1 MNTGISSAAM
11 RRTLRNAFVGVAAL
25 VAALAV
31 PSAARAETVNTTLNT
46 LITGGANENG
56 IVLGDKRYSHFTYSS
71 SGDAPVAAG
80 AVNVALSTTDNNQ
93 YNLRFSFDR
102 EALAAPAG
110 QTTDAV
116 ICYQIDV
123 IGSQQI
129 NGVGL
134 VFDSAVAGGSP
145 GLAAA
150 SVIETISRIAPLGT
164 DVGQITVFNDGSGGL
179 PDNSQTTLAVSPT
192 ASTLYFCK
200 DILVSSRP
208 EGGRVSI
215 ATVDNF
221 VTQTPEP
228 GSIALLAVAGGAL
241 LVRRRRTA

>member
-1 MNTGISSAAM
+1 
-11 RRTLRNAFVGVAAL
+11 VAAL
-25 VAALAV
+25 VAAVVV
-31 PSAARAETVNTTLNT
+31 PSAARAETINTTLDT
-46 LITGGANENG
+46 LITGGNNQNG
-56 IVLGDKRYSHFTYSS
+56 IVLGDKRYSHFTFSS
-71 SGDAPVAAG
+71 SGDAPLPADAI
-80 AVNVALSTTDNNQ
+80 NVALSTTDNNQ
-93 YNLRFSFDR
+93 YNLRFGFER
-102 EALAAPAG
+102 QALAAVGG

-134 VFDSAVAGGSP
+134 VFDSTVAQGAP

-150 SVIETISRIAPLGT
+150 SVTETISRVAPLGT
-164 DVGQITVFNDGSGGL
+164 DVGQITVFNDGTGGL
-179 PDNSQTTLAVSPT
+179 GDNSSSTLAVDPT

-215 ATVDNF
+215 STVDNF

-228 GSIALLAVAGGAL
+228 GSIALLAVAGGML
-241 LVRRRRTA
+241 LARRRKA